1 MCDIHN
7 THSNAVVYSQTV
19 CAKPHFPWF
28 LITYVRTMSGG
39 LLGFPARCGKITEPC
54 LLGLIG
60 LHTSTNMNPIVLLLE
75 NVNMLVFL
83 TQNLD

>member
-1 MCDIHN
+1 MAMGGDRSDIE
-7 THSNAVVYSQTV
+7 
-19 CAKPHFPWF
+19 F
-28 LITYVRTMSGG
+28 LPLKVQFGG
-39 LLGFPARCGKITEPC
+39 FFSFPARFGKFTEPC

-60 LHTSTNMNPIVLLLE
+60 LLTGTNINSIVLLLE

>member
-1 MCDIHN
+1 MATGVDRFEIE
-7 THSNAVVYSQTV
+7 
-19 CAKPHFPWF
+19 F
-28 LITYVRTMSGG
+28 LPLKVAFSG
-39 LLGFPARCGKITEPC
+39 FFVFHARCGKFTEPC

-60 LHTSTNMNPIVLLLE
+60 LHTGTNINSIVLVLLE